1 MDIEKKH
8 SVFPVVALTNI
19 LNIIAKVP
27 SHLTLR
33 IREDFLHT
41 VAVTLV
47 NKERETVKQLLIY
60 PSMYKH
66 IQYYDEKM

>member
-1 MDIEKKH
+1 M
-8 SVFPVVALTNI
+8 
-19 LNIIAKVP
+19 NIIAKVP